1 MTTFIATLMA
11 LVVPFAIR
19 AIIGLG
25 FTLVTFTG
33 VNLVVTQLVTAAQSS
48 WAAMPTAVL
57 QLAALSGIP
66 EVLGMLFGAM
76 AAVLALKIAAGGSRY
91 VAKAKPA

>member
-1 MTTFIATLMA
+1 MTLWATLLAM
-11 LVVPFAIR
+11 VVPFVVR

-33 VNLVVTQLVTAAQSS
+33 VNLVVTQLVTGAQSS
-48 WAAMPTAVL
+48 WASMPLAVL

-76 AAVLALKIAAGGSRY
+76 AAVMALKIAAGGSRY